1 MKMVSAIAALA
12 EGRIKMK
19 IERIVKF
26 TFSEADL
33 ETFQKAKRFF
43 DDMSDDD
50 YEALTDELTT
60 VRELYDSLD
69 DFINMII
76 DNME

>member
-1 MKMVSAIAALA
+1 MIVK
-12 EGRIKMK
+12 RT
-19 IERIVKF
+19 VKF

-33 ETFQKAKRFF
+33 ETFQKTKRFL
-43 DDMSDDD
+43 DDMLDDD
-50 YEALTDELTT
+50 YEALTDELCT

-69 DFINMII
+69 DFINFII

>member
-1 MKMVSAIAALA
+1 
-12 EGRIKMK
+12 MK

-33 ETFQKAKRFF
+33 ETFQKAKRFL

-50 YEALTDELTT
+50 YKALTDELTT